1 MRSSS
6 KSRDLRMQKIETSML
21 KRVCIQSLVWQT
33 NFRVWKVT
41 LKLLARKMRHR
52 SLDSLCTH
60 WLLWPILS
68 MKSTLV
74 DENWLGWIS
83 TSNRNNFAAP
93 KLQYQHFC
101 FGERRRNKTEISETH
116 KVSQWVSYPK
126 RGTNS
131 NHGSNN
137 FRRQGASYLKH
148 PQHFFAPGPGP
159 RPTEETSIKIQS
171 TQSRSGRAHK
181 VAHDQLGSQVSL
193 PFPPSI
199 PCMAGRLKNYV
210 HKWHTITSDQWSLM
224 LLEGSLLTLLQN
236 PLNYLYPTSTNL
248 ICWRLRLM
256 GRLHVF
262 LKGGSLR
269 KPHTQMESTFP
280 TFSYLRRKMVL
291 IGLFLTSN
299 NWLSQWNITI
309 LKQRILGVSSLLWPQ
324 TALWPSLI

>member
-1 MRSSS
+1 
-6 KSRDLRMQKIETSML
+6 
-21 KRVCIQSLVWQT
+21 
-33 NFRVWKVT
+33 
-41 LKLLARKMRHR
+41 MRHR

-93 KLQYQHFC
+93 KLQYQNFC
-101 FGERRRNKTEISETH
+101 FGERRRNKKEISETH

-148 PQHFFAPGPGP
+148 PEHFFAPGPGP

-171 TQSRSGRAHK
+171 TQSSSGRAHK

-210 HKWHTITSDQWSLM
+210 HKWHTIISDQWSLM

-299 NWLSQWNITI
+299 NWMSQWNITI
-309 LKQRILGVSSLLWPQ
+309 LKRRILGVPSLLWPQ